1 MKTITVKGKVYE
13 VGLIYAT
20 ETGCGKL
27 MRFIEEDDCFEIMND
42 NKYTIHPDVFE
53 INAGLGTIKDAPIE
67 LEEGEWYMCEYNE
80 NITRPANYIG
90 GEFYASEGARFE
102 DSITGTPKVLYKMV
116 KA

>member
-42 NKYTIHPDVFE
+42 DKYTIHSDVFE
-53 INAGLGTIKDAPIE
+53 MSAGLGTIKDAPIE
-67 LEEGEWYMCEYNE
+67 LEDGDRYEFAVNGTDYLGFYYESRNAFFNGGNKICGAGQAD
-80 NITRPANYIG
+80 NIAKL
-90 GEFYASEGARFE
+90 
-102 DSITGTPKVLYKMV
+102 KVIS
-116 KA
+116 